1 MMANEILVL
10 GATGKIGKR
19 AAGKLQ
25 KMGIPVRAG
34 SRNGNPP
41 FDWDK
46 PGKASQ
52 VGVWNS

>member
-1 MMANEILVL
+1 MMANEILIL